1 MRFNKDKELD
11 LSPELP
17 MEATPELPNPVLER
31 KKALMDYLRSKN
43 EPDFGTEQSLVDDTA
58 QGDRES
64 QLSGNIGRSLNQII
78 GALGRT
84 KLDNTMYDE
93 MSKTNKAD
101 KIRSYLKEKRDY
113 DLSKSKADK
122 ELAML
127 NETLRHNRAVEGMD
141 KSKIDLEKKRL
152 IENPPLSPG
161 EKKTDEEAA
170 KTYSDW
176 NAAGGYEGMKANI
189 DILKQVKQKLEQNP
203 DAGPSK
209 SYLMGGE
216 RAQALL
222 DKEGAQLNQAV
233 TSAMQPLVKPLFPGA
248 VSDYEQKSVIKT
260 AYDPSLPAK
269 ANIEKLDS
277 KIKELQSR
285 ADAKNRAMK
294 YFEGNKKSLKGFESA
309 AANPEPSLPS
319 TPSMSTPSAP
329 TSPQNNSGMQFNDP
343 EKEKRYQEWKAKQ
356 GLK

>member
-1 MRFNKDKELD
+1 MRFNKDEELE
-11 LSPELP
+11 LSPELA
-17 MEATPELPNPVLER
+17 MQATPELPNPALER

-43 EPDFGTEQSLVDDTA
+43 EPDFGTEQSLIDEAA

-93 MSKTNKAD
+93 MAKTDKAE
-101 KIRSYLKEKRDY
+101 KIRNYLKEKRDF
-113 DLSKSKADK
+113 DLNKSKTDK

-141 KSKIDLEKKRL
+141 QSKIDIEKKKL

-170 KTYSDW
+170 KTYADW
-176 NAAGGYEGMKANI
+176 NAAGGYEGMRANI
-189 DILKQVKQKLEQNP
+189 DILKQVKQKLEEDP
-203 DAGPSK
+203 EAGPSK
-209 SYLMGGE
+209 SYLMGGD
-216 RAQALL
+216 RAQALM
-222 DKEGAQLNQAV
+222 DPKGAQLNQAV
-233 TSAMQPLVKPLFPGA
+233 TSAMQPMVKPLFPGA
-248 VSDYEQKSVIKT
+248 VSDFEQKSVIKT
-260 AYDPSLPAK
+260 AYDPSLSAK
-269 ANIEKLDS
+269 ANIEKLGS
-277 KIKELQSR
+277 KIKELESR
-285 ADAKNRAMK
+285 ADAKNTAMK

-309 AANPEPSLPS
+309 AANPAPEVSAPSAPQA
-319 TPSMSTPSAP
+319 SAP
-329 TSPQNNSGMQFNDP
+329 TSPQNNSGMKYSDP
-343 EKEKRYQEWKAKQ
+343 DKEKRYQEWKAKQ